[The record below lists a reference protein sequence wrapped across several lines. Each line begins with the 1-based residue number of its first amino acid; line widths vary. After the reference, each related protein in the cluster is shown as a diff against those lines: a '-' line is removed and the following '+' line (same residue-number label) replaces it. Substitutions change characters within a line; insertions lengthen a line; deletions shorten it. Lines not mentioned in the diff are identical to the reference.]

1 MGEYVRSL
9 RSDSGSHKAGAVG
22 LARGNR
28 GQTIA
33 STSDGTSAVVGIAT
47 VGTLDNASHGGSN
60 ERQNNGS
67 LHLCNFIRV
76 LLIGNGRET

>member
-1 MGEYVRSL
+1 MSEYVRSL

-28 GQTIA
+28 GQTLA

-67 LHLCNFIRV
+67 LHLCNIYTSIVDRKW
-76 LLIGNGRET
+76 